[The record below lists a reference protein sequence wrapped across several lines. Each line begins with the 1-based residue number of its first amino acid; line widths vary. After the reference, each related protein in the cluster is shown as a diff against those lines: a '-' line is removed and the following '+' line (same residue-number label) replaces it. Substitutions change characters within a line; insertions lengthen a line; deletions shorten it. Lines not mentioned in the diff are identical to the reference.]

1 MKMKRFHWA
10 LSALVLGIPIRANA
24 KCGGVNYSWGADA
37 LASRRRLRGD
47 NDAVCA
53 LSALCH
59 SSHSSGHISIAD
71 IYQDK
76 RRRRRSDEIHYDVSR
91 RMSVHHWSF
100 YRVSGIL
107 RVSDMVG
114 VRFRITV
121 SDR

>member
-1 MKMKRFHWA
+1 MIYED
-10 LSALVLGIPIRANA
+10 SI
-24 KCGGVNYSWGADA
+24 
-37 LASRRRLRGD
+37 SR
-47 NDAVCA
+47 AVCA

-114 VRFRITV
+114 IRFRITV

>member
-10 LSALVLGIPIRANA
+10 LSALVLGIPIRASA